1 MTFGHSASTAFFHHC
16 PGSRCARLDIVDIM
30 HDNVFR
36 VSFQQS
42 IIDDDA
48 VILFGQLYKITVDN
62 AVERVLVAPE
72 DLRASYLLQPLK

>member
-1 MTFGHSASTAFFHHC
+1 M
-16 PGSRCARLDIVDIM
+16 PRLDIVDIM
-30 HDNVFR
+30 HDNVLR